1 MRNTTHL
8 SQAQKY
14 ADAHAQTQISC
25 TSPHRNLRF
34 KQSMYLNFQLILV
47 MIVML
52 TLSGCSTVKDYV
64 MPAGVKLDWESVAVS
79 VDAGAN
85 RDYPLAIDVVLVSD
99 EALAQRLLGMNA
111 RDWFSGRNS
120 LRKTYPDVLSIDS
133 LELAPGESLTL
144 PGKRWSGR
152 RVAAALVFAD
162 YLVAGPHLARIDS
175 LRGRVQLAFG
185 ANEFTV
191 YSLEK

>member
-1 MRNTTHL
+1 MRNTTCL
-8 SQAQKY
+8 APVQMKAQVQAQS
-14 ADAHAQTQISC
+14 ART
-25 TSPHRNLRF
+25 RLLMNLRF
-34 KQSMYLNFQLILV
+34 KQPVYLSFQLMLV
-47 MIVML
+47 IIVML

-99 EALAQRLLGMNA
+99 EALEKRLLAMSA
-111 RDWFSGRNS
+111 RDWFSTRNG
-120 LRKTYPDVLSIDS
+120 LRKTYPDVLSVES
-133 LELAPGESLTL
+133 VEMAPGESLTL
-144 PGKRWSGR
+144 PGKRWTGR

-162 YLVAGPHLARIDS
+162 YMVAGPHLARIES

-185 ANEFTV
+185 ANEFTA

>member
-1 MRNTTHL
+1 
-8 SQAQKY
+8 
-14 ADAHAQTQISC
+14 
-25 TSPHRNLRF
+25 
-34 KQSMYLNFQLILV
+34 
-47 MIVML
+47 ML

-99 EALAQRLLGMNA
+99 EALAQRLLGMSA
-111 RDWFSGRNS
+111 RDWFSARNG

-185 ANEFTV
+185 ANEFTA

>member
-1 MRNTTHL
+1 MNSRMNLHRTQPLHL
-8 SQAQKY
+8 GF
-14 ADAHAQTQISC
+14 
-25 TSPHRNLRF
+25 LL
-34 KQSMYLNFQLILV
+34 MLV
-47 MIVML
+47 LLAL
-52 TLSGCSTVKDYV
+52 TACSTVKDYV
-64 MPAGVKLDWESVAVS
+64 MPSGVKLDWESVTLSIA
-79 VDAGAN
+79 AGAN
-85 RDYPLAIDVVLVSD
+85 RDYPIAVDVVLVSD
-99 EALAQRLLGMNA
+99 EALAQRLLGMSA
-111 RDWFSGRNS
+111 RDWFSARSG
-120 LRKTYPDVLSIDS
+120 LRKTYPDVLSVDS

>member
-1 MRNTTHL
+1 MRNTTRL
-8 SQAQKY
+8 TQIKVT
-14 ADAHAQTQISC
+14 AQTQAEH
-25 TSPHRNLRF
+25 TNLHMNLQL
-34 KQSMYLNFQLILV
+34 KQVLYLNFQLILV

-52 TLSGCSTVKDYV
+52 TLSGCSSVKDYV
-64 MPAGVKLDWESVAVS
+64 MPAGVKLDWESVTVS
-79 VDAGAN
+79 VAAGAN
-85 RDYPLAIDVVLVSD
+85 RDYPLAIDVVLVND
-99 EALAQRLLGMNA
+99 EALEKRLLAMSA
-111 RDWFSGRNS
+111 RDWFSARNG
-120 LRKTYPDVLSIDS
+120 LRKTYPDALSVDS

-152 RVAAALVFAD
+152 RVTAALVFAD

-185 ANEFTV
+185 ANEFTA

>member
-1 MRNTTHL
+1 M
-8 SQAQKY
+8 S
-14 ADAHAQTQISC
+14 
-25 TSPHRNLRF
+25 
-34 KQSMYLNFQLILV
+34 
-47 MIVML
+47 
-52 TLSGCSTVKDYV
+52 
-64 MPAGVKLDWESVAVS
+64 
-79 VDAGAN
+79 
-85 RDYPLAIDVVLVSD
+85 
-99 EALAQRLLGMNA
+99 A
-111 RDWFSGRNS
+111 RDWFSARNG

-185 ANEFTV
+185 ANEFTA

>member
-1 MRNTTHL
+1 VKNTTHI
-8 SQAQKY
+8 AQVRV
-14 ADAHAQTQISC
+14 AVQGHTAG
-25 TSPHRNLRF
+25 TSLHRKLGF
-34 KQSMYLNFQLILV
+34 KQRIDLDFKLLLV
-47 MIVML
+47 MIMML
-52 TLSGCSTVKDYV
+52 ALTACSTVKDYV
-64 MPAGVKLDWESVAVS
+64 MPAGVKLDWESVTVS
-79 VDAGAN
+79 VAAGAN

-99 EALAQRLLGMNA
+99 EVLAQRLLAMSA
-111 RDWFSGRNS
+111 RDWFSARNG
-120 LRKTYPDVLSIDS
+120 LRKTYPDVLSVDS

-175 LRGRVQLAFG
+175 LRGRVQLACS
-185 ANEFTV
+185 ANEFTA

>member
-1 MRNTTHL
+1 MSKIARL
-8 SQAQKY
+8 AQIQV
-14 ADAHAQTQISC
+14 ALQAHAVSISL
-25 TSPHRNLRF
+25 HRNPRF
-34 KQSMYLNFQLILV
+34 KQPLYLSFQLMLV

-64 MPAGVKLDWESVAVS
+64 MPAGVKLDWESVTVS
-79 VDAGAN
+79 VAAGAN
-85 RDYPLAIDVVLVSD
+85 RDYPLAIDVVLVND
-99 EALAQRLLGMNA
+99 EALEKRLLGMSA
-111 RDWFSGRNS
+111 RDWFSARNS
-120 LRKTYPDVLSIDS
+120 LRKTYPDVLSVDS

-144 PGKRWSGR
+144 SGKRWSGR
-152 RVAAALVFAD
+152 RVTAALVFAD

-185 ANEFTV
+185 ANEFTA